1 MKLPKLPRIAYI
13 CIAAGICLFIAAKL
27 GQPSPP
33 TTTSTPICDAAQT
46 LDRISC
52 GSKIL
57 FPAPGGRDRRN
68 KIEGFA
74 AIKNKDFSKAK
85 ELLQK
90 DFDQNSDPETLYAL
104 NNATIFLEHPQN
116 VKTIAVPLPIHGA
129 PQYVAENLIKG
140 VSQAQFEWN
149 QSNHDYKLLVAVA
162 DDMNEPSDAKQIAE
176 ELTKHQDVL
185 AILGH
190 YSSNVSVSVKDS
202 YNQARVVFV
211 SATSTTDELTSNKD
225 DANNYFFRPTNTTTT
240 SAIHLARY
248 WANKPE
254 KIVLYSTPGKK
265 FSESFR
271 KAFIANIPAG
281 SIVKEFQLNNREDAA
296 QELAIAK
303 AAGAKTIVIIPD
315 AYTDENERDR
325 VFAVI
330 RENKGQM
337 PILGA
342 SIVRDAYLFKFSP
355 LYLKNLVI
363 SIPVHPTDRQFINTA
378 KLNQAPDW
386 WGVKSQIHD
395 RIINAYD
402 SMQVLETALATAND
416 RQSVRQA
423 IASPGFSAS
432 GITGSIT
439 FSGSDRAKKI
449 DSLVTP
455 TTCDDKNCNFELAH

>member
-1 MKLPKLPRIAYI
+1 MKPPRIAYI
-13 CIAAGICLFIAAKL
+13 VIAGISLYFATKIFP
-27 GQPSPP
+27 GQPPSQQP
-33 TTTSTPICDAAQT
+33 TAAIPICEAAHN

-68 KIEGFA
+68 KIDGFA

-90 DFDQNSDPETLYAL
+90 DFDQNHDPESLYAL

-116 VKTIAVPLPIHGA
+116 VKTIAVPMPIHGA
-129 PQYVAENLIKG
+129 PPYVAENLIKG
-140 VSQAQFEWN
+140 ISQAQYEWN
-149 QSNHDYKLLVAVA
+149 QSNRDYKLLVAVA
-162 DDMNEPSDAKQIAE
+162 DDMNEPAEAKQIAE
-176 ELTKHQDVL
+176 ELTKHKDVL
-185 AILGH
+185 GILGH
-190 YSSNVSVSVKDS
+190 YSSNVSVSIKDI

-211 SATSTTDELTSNKD
+211 SATSTTDELTSNKG

-240 SAIHLARY
+240 SATHLAQY
-248 WANKPE
+248 WAKKGE

-296 QELAIAK
+296 QELAQAK
-303 AAGAKTIVIIPD
+303 AAGAKTIAIIPD

-355 LYLKNLVI
+355 MYLKNLVI
-363 SIPVHPTDRQFINTA
+363 SIPVHPTDRQFIDAA
-378 KLNQAPDW
+378 KLSKAPDW

-402 SMQVLETALATAND
+402 SMQVLETALTTSSD
-416 RQSVRQA
+416 REAVRQT
-423 IASPGFSAS
+423 IASPNFVAY
-432 GITGSIT
+432 GITGSIA
-439 FSGSDRAKKI
+439 FQGSDRAKKI

-455 TTCDDKNCNFELAH
+455 TTCDDEKCNFELAH